1 MDVKKRECEIETKEE
16 EQKEDN
22 IHTTIVFT
30 AGTFLLMVCLK
41 RFLVEQWR
49 AWVFLVLNVILLAIL
64 FMSMRP
70 CYWGQNSESDESSV
84 EEAKN
89 DKKEKMGQCDK
100 CFQGIEEG
108 KECYRKQS
116 WTSTTTTTHVHIQNE
131 TYEDEEEEEEE
142 QVLMLSKEELNE
154 RVEAFI
160 AMFRQ
165 HLISDVKQ
173 AEDFRFSKTA
183 NLTPNIEFEVPCC

>member
-1 MDVKKRECEIETKEE
+1 MWECERETNIEE
-16 EQKEDN
+16 EHKEDS
-22 IHTTIVFT
+22 IHTIVFT

-64 FMSMRP
+64 FMSMKP
-70 CYWGQNSESDESSV
+70 KWGQSSESESSV
-84 EEAKN
+84 EEVKS
-89 DKKEKMGQCDK
+89 DKKEKKNPFGGSQEN
-100 CFQGIEEG
+100 GEG
-108 KECYRKQS
+108 KECCKKQC
-116 WTSTTTTTHVHIQNE
+116 WNSTNIHDQNE
-131 TYEDEEEEEEE
+131 VDEDEDEEEEEEE
-142 QVLMLSKEELNE
+142 QVPMLSKEELNQ

-173 AEDFRFSKTA
+173 AEAIGFSKTA
-183 NLTPNIEFEVPCC
+183 NLTPKIEVPCC

>member
-1 MDVKKRECEIETKEE
+1 MEAKKSECEIEST
-16 EQKEDN
+16 KEDN
-22 IHTTIVFT
+22 IHITIVFT
-30 AGTFLLMVCLK
+30 ACTFLLMVCLK
-41 RFLVEQWR
+41 HFLIEQWR

-70 CYWGQNSESDESSV
+70 SYKGGSSESKTSA
-84 EEAKN
+84 EEAK
-89 DKKEKMGQCDK
+89 DIKKEKKGQCDE
-100 CFQGIEEG
+100 CSHQEIEEG
-108 KECYRKQS
+108 KECYKKQCWS
-116 WTSTTTTTHVHIQNE
+116 SSTTHVHVQNE

-142 QVLMLSKEELNE
+142 EQVPLLSKEELNE

-173 AEDFRFSKTA
+173 AESFRFQKAS
-183 NLTPNIEFEVPCC
+183 NLTPKIEVPCC